1 MPDPVVDVEGLTKSY
16 GSVTALRGISFELPA
31 GAWGLLGPNGAGK
44 TTLIRILL
52 GLEGPTRGRAAVLG
66 EDPTDD
72 PIRIRERVGLVPERD
87 AHVPG
92 LSGVRFVAFTGQL
105 AGLPEDEAMQRAHEV
120 LNFAGLGE
128 ERYREVADYSTGMLQ
143 RAKLAQAIVHGPE
156 LVFLDEPTN
165 GLDPDGREEM
175 LDLVASLPDRHDIS
189 VILASH
195 VLPEVEATCE
205 GALLLDQG
213 RVVANDRLETLMA
226 TREATYRVRIRGD
239 VERFRGALETVDA
252 SLEQTPEGTLLV
264 TAPAEAG
271 TRTVLEAAQAA
282 GVHVRQLEPARA
294 SLEDA
299 LVTAL
304 EEGAA

>member
-1 MPDPVVDVEGLTKSY
+1 VPDPVVDVEGLTKSY
-16 GSVTALRGISFELPA
+16 GSVTALRGVSFELPA

-52 GLEGPTRGRAAVLG
+52 GLEGPTRGSATVLG

-92 LSGVRFVAFTGQL
+92 LSGVRFVAFAGQL